1 MRGSSALCMSSNEK
15 RMMKETSCAK
25 RSIGRSEISERE
37 TCVLIAR
44 RFAQR
49 SEFGDSGLAQRDGL
63 RRTRCASSE
72 ATRCSSGCGGRR
84 RETMASMTNAFASA
98 KMKIRRARRG
108 DAERI
113 AQLSGEL
120 GYPASAAQVA
130 TRLRQLTP
138 VSKHAVFVAESPDA
152 ATGVVGWVHVSVA
165 HLLESDIRAEVNGL
179 VVAEGQRSAGAGA
192 KLLEAAEEWARRRG
206 CRGMNVRSNV
216 IRERA
221 HGFYERNGYEHYKTQ
236 KAFRK
241 AL

>member
-1 MRGSSALCMSSNEK
+1 
-15 RMMKETSCAK
+15 
-25 RSIGRSEISERE
+25 
-37 TCVLIAR
+37 
-44 RFAQR
+44 
-49 SEFGDSGLAQRDGL
+49 
-63 RRTRCASSE
+63 
-72 ATRCSSGCGGRR
+72 
-84 RETMASMTNAFASA
+84 
-98 KMKIRRARRG
+98 MKIRRARRG

-165 HLLESDIRAEVNGL
+165 HLLERDIRAEVNGL

>member
-1 MRGSSALCMSSNEK
+1 MASSA
-15 RMMKETSCAK
+15 
-25 RSIGRSEISERE
+25 
-37 TCVLIAR
+37 
-44 RFAQR
+44 
-49 SEFGDSGLAQRDGL
+49 
-63 RRTRCASSE
+63 
-72 ATRCSSGCGGRR
+72 
-84 RETMASMTNAFASA
+84 NAFASA
-98 KMKIRRARRG
+98 KVKIRRARRG

-113 AQLSGEL
+113 AQLTGEL
-120 GYPASAAQVA
+120 GYPATAAQIA

-138 VSKHAVFVAESPDA
+138 VSKHAVFVAESADVDA
-152 ATGVVGWVHVSVA
+152 SLIGWVHVSVS

-179 VVAEGQRSAGAGA
+179 IVAEGQRSAGAGA